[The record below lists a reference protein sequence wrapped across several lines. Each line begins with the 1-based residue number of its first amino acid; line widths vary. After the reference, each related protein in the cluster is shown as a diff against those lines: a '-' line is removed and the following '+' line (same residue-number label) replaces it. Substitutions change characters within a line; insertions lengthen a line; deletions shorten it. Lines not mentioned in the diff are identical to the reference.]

1 MITGVPSFAELSET
15 AANWMNL
22 AWSLTIE
29 CLSDVEQWRRYQK
42 DGGLDPD
49 ALLRQEAK
57 QIRAQRYRITN
68 GFSLHQ
74 QSLELFLKARI
85 AEVSPFLLISGDQ
98 RTWPKPKPNENLDF
112 TELRTIDATEL
123 CKVVNTVSATP
134 VSSDFVQLFD
144 DLRKQR
150 NKIIHLDTGNV
161 VFQSTA
167 ILLNILKTHRELF
180 PNELWQQFRTS
191 HLQPRPPSD
200 DDDIDYDFD
209 FSHNSLMNEIAILLE
224 NLEPALLRK
233 FLGVNTRRE
242 FIECPTCKSWATKY
256 YGGSTRFAQISA
268 DGSVYCVA
276 CLTRYAD
283 SDTYDK
289 AAEEYL

>member
-42 DGGLDPD
+42 DGGLHPD
-49 ALLRQEAK
+49 ALRRQEAK

-85 AEVSPFLLISGDQ
+85 AQVSPFLLISGDQ
-98 RTWPKPKPNENLDF
+98 RTWPKPKPGENLDF

-167 ILLNILKTHRELF
+167 ILVNILKTHKELF
-180 PNELWQQFRTS
+180 PTELWQQFRTS
-191 HLQPRPPSD
+191 HLQPPPPSD
-200 DDDIDYDFD
+200 DHDIDYDYD
-209 FSHNSLMNEIAILLE
+209 FSHDALMSETQLLLE
-224 NLEPALLRK
+224 NLEPALLQK
-233 FLGVNTRRE
+233 FLGFHKGRRL
-242 FIECPTCKSWATKY
+242 IECPACKSFATKY
-256 YGGSTRFAQISA
+256 YGGSTNFAQKDS

-283 SDTYDK
+283 GDTYDK
-289 AAEEYL
+289 AANEYF

>member
-29 CLSDVEQWRRYQK
+29 CLSDVEQWRRFQK
-42 DGGLDPD
+42 DGGLDSD

-123 CKVVNTVSATP
+123 CKVVNTVSAAP
-134 VSSDFVQLFD
+134 VSSDFVKLFD

-150 NKIIHLDTGNV
+150 NKIIHLGTGNV

-167 ILLNILKTHRELF
+167 ILANILTTHKELF

-191 HLQPRPPSD
+191 ICNRDHLRMMTTLIMTS
-200 DDDIDYDFD
+200 IFRT
-209 FSHNSLMNEIAILLE
+209 I
-224 NLEPALLRK
+224 
-233 FLGVNTRRE
+233 V
-242 FIECPTCKSWATKY
+242 
-256 YGGSTRFAQISA
+256 
-268 DGSVYCVA
+268 
-276 CLTRYAD
+276 
-283 SDTYDK
+283 
-289 AAEEYL
+289 